1 MAAAG
6 GEVDLGSAVLRLYG
20 DRSALDKELEKL
32 RRYTELLE
40 KQGIK
45 VKFDAETGQATRE
58 VNELQNKLQGLRG
71 VLDTVR
77 GGLRGDGQAWQG
89 LAQGLSRAATA
100 AEGGTGAFAGMAG
113 GLGKMAGIA
122 GVAIPLLGEIGLA
135 AMGLKA
141 IFDGVSAAV
150 QGIIQPL
157 EQLSAQAGLF
167 NKQVAEGSIFAA
179 QSFAVI
185 GPDGKAIEG
194 TANQM
199 RVLRGRIT
207 AEFRAIQ
214 KEVSQISGATSTEVY
229 EAFNIISQYSS
240 GLGKSGEN
248 LENISKLSTRIAAA
262 MSTLNIPGYQLR
274 SETMSLLTGN
284 VQQFDQLGVK
294 LYGQGAGE
302 KIRQL
307 QSEGKYYDDLMVKL
321 NKLYDGQKVLAA
333 SLENVKSN
341 FQDVFESINAAGGQ
355 SFERGLARSFQAV
368 LAPLA
373 QLKDSFADMMR
384 SVGESLEPFLVLAGL
399 LTAQLVPVLSVV
411 ASLVQM
417 SSDGLSVLGNQI
429 ATSIT
434 PYMQVL
440 VGVLTVIAK
449 SFQLMA
455 AQLSA
460 LLRPLSVFLRVMGQ
474 GNQQAYATPFD
485 AINDALDKS
494 IAKTERLSAIIAIPF
509 VKAAQ
514 AAAYLQGKVTG
525 QSDEQIRSRQADIQ
539 SEFDNSVGATGQIG
553 LRSINL
559 SPLAQKQIAETEK
572 RYGGDVPEERQLAL
586 AKEAADLKERQWKN
600 EINALEQGVKI
611 MVAQKA
617 LMEQMF
623 SLAEAR
629 RGLETKR
636 ADFSVQLAASP
647 EVKQAAE
654 DRKNELAGAQE
665 QQRIKERVASIQSE
679 KAIQQQQLEIQIRQA
694 AIQFEQLKISRAEI
708 DIQRLKTRMVMDELY
723 AKSQNAAK
731 NSPEQKALL
740 ANWSIQRDVLFLYRQ
755 QMEMMDRAV
764 ALGSQGES
772 TLRRTGALQQQ
783 GLDIQQQVLGV
794 QAQSANMTL
803 QQQRVMSQLAKQ
815 EQAIKNDLAERTRL
829 ESNLIKDRQQEI
841 ANLQRQLDAQQKLQ
855 AIEKSRNELAKARLD
870 ASTKEAERTLSLAK
884 SQANARNNPTSVEAV
899 IGAQIEAIALGRK
912 GYVSEADAVRN
923 LYEQKAR
930 QLRQEQLV
938 ARQQLEQ
945 QQQREQSEQ
954 RIALLRLKV
963 SQGEAAVTLMQLEA
977 AGKQLRLQGTRD
989 QMSAAAGGAVGMPGT
1004 LPGAPSAPILPGPGG
1019 GGAQQRTMQLLR
1031 QFEGYR
1037 STPYWDV
1044 NAYRVGYGTDTTT
1057 DASGRVARVTPS
1069 TRVDRAGAE
1078 RDLLRRSGEFL
1089 STVQRQIGAVF
1100 NSLSEGAKAALGSVA
1115 YNYGSLPSSV
1125 VRAAKTGNVG
1135 SISTA
1140 IRGLEGDNNGINAS
1154 RRRQEAAIALGGGSA
1169 SSASGT
1175 STGTAVSLDTSL
1187 KENKDALDRA
1197 REVVVTAAAAVRE
1210 MEQVLKPGLGE
1221 LQGNEL
1227 SRLQVDQAE
1236 QARAADVERRIAVAR
1251 AEALSTPKAQL
1262 AAGLTET
1269 TVGGFGGAVRAGLS
1283 AAMNGGDVRQ
1293 AVAQVL
1299 SSAAERAAQITLDA
1313 VLKPLEQ
1320 MLTDILFKNL
1330 SSIDLMA
1337 IDKQISAENQLTA
1350 TTQARAATMFDQ
1362 AVNLFANSLA
1372 SSGGGMDY
1380 GGSSGGSFGLGSLF
1394 GGGGGGGLFDWAGA
1408 SGGIDWGGGFGVGGG
1423 MFDFTGP
1430 LLGARMGGILTPG
1443 GMIPLPAYAKGGV
1456 STGPRTG
1463 YPAMLHG
1470 TEAVIPMPGGK
1481 ALPVELQGGGD
1492 GGGVGPVTV
1501 NVDAKGTS
1509 VEGDQDKSSRLGK
1522 LIGDGVM
1529 GILLREKRPGG
1540 VLYDGGRQ

>member
-1 MAAAG
+1 MAGAG

-58 VNELQNKLQGLRG
+58 VDQLQNKLQGLRG
-71 VLDTVR
+71 ILDTVR

-89 LAQGLSRAATA
+89 LAQGLSKAASA

-113 GLGKMAGIA
+113 GLGKVAGIA

-141 IFDGVSAAV
+141 IFDGVAAAV
-150 QGIIQPL
+150 QGIIGPL

-262 MSTLNIPGYQLR
+262 MSTLNIPGFQLR

-284 VQQFDQLGVK
+284 VQQFDQLGLK

-302 KIRQL
+302 KIRRL
-307 QSEGKYYDDLMVKL
+307 QSEGKYYEDLMEKL

-341 FQDVFESINAAGGQ
+341 FQDVSETINAEGGQ
-355 SFERGLARSFQAV
+355 AFERGLARAFQAV
-368 LAPLA
+368 LTPYTA
-373 QLKDSFADMMR
+373 LKDSFADMMR
-384 SVGESLEPFLVLAGL
+384 SLGEALEPLLVLTG
-399 LTAQLVPVLSVV
+399 QLAAAFVPVLSILSSCLQVV
-411 ASLVQM
+411 GDIVALVLNAAG
-417 SSDGLSVLGNQI
+417 SAILPLVSYVLSGL
-429 ATSIT
+429 T
-434 PYMQVL
+434 
-440 VGVLTVIAK
+440 
-449 SFQLMA
+449 
-455 AQLSA
+455 
-460 LLRPLSVFLRVMGQ
+460 
-474 GNQQAYATPFD
+474 
-485 AINDALDKS
+485 S
-494 IAKTERLSAIIAIPF
+494 IAKIFQLLATLISSVLRPITTFFRIIGQQGQKDGDNAFDKLNKTLDWLIDRSERLSAIIAIPF
-509 VKAAQ
+509 IKAAQ
-514 AAAYLQGKVTG
+514 AAAWLSGKAIG
-525 QSDEQIRSRQADIQ
+525 ASDQQIATKQAEIQAD
-539 SEFDNSVGATGQIG
+539 FDNSVGARGSVG

-559 SPLAQKQIAETEK
+559 SPLAQKQIAETEQ
-572 RYGGDVPEERQLAL
+572 RYGGDVPEQRQLAL
-586 AKEAADLKERQWKN
+586 AKEAADLKERTWKN

-611 MVAQKA
+611 MSAQKA

-665 QQRIKERVASIQSE
+665 QQRIRERVASLQSE
-679 KAIQQQQLEIQIRQA
+679 KAIQRQQLEIQIRQA
-694 AIQFEQLKISRAEI
+694 AIQYEQLKISRAEI
-708 DIQRLKTRMVMDELY
+708 DIQRLKTRLVMEELY
-723 AKSQNAAK
+723 VKAQNAAK

-740 ANWSIQRDVLFLYRQ
+740 ANYNIQKDVLFLYRR
-755 QMEMMDRAV
+755 QMEAMDRAV
-764 ALGSQGES
+764 ALGSQGEA

-783 GLDIQQQVLGV
+783 GLDIQQQALGV
-794 QAQSANMTL
+794 QAQSANLTL

-815 EQAIKNDLAERTRL
+815 EQAIKNDLANRTRL
-829 ESNLIKDRQQEI
+829 ESNLIKDRQREI
-841 ANLQRQLDAQQKLQ
+841 ANLQRQLDTQQKLQ

-884 SQANARNNPTSVEAV
+884 SQAGARNNPTSVEAV
-899 IGAQIEAIALGRK
+899 IGAQIEAIALGRQ

-963 SQGEAAVTLMQLEA
+963 TQGEAAVTLMQLEA
-977 AGKQLRLQGTRD
+977 AGKQLQLQGTRD
-989 QMSAAAGGAVGMPGT
+989 NLSRAAGGAVGMPGT
-1004 LPGAPSAPILPGPGG
+1004 LPGAPSAPILPGGSG
-1019 GGAQQRTMQLLR
+1019 GGAARRLPGSISGRL
-1031 QFEGYR
+1031 
-1037 STPYWDV
+1037 
-1044 NAYRVGYGTDTTT
+1044 
-1057 DASGRVARVTPS
+1057 DASGQNGGDMPVGAGNIIKSYHNGIVKALGKAGNNGNYVVIEFLDDLGRKLEATYSHIAAIVRKGDAVVGGQVIGKFDGSGRTTGPHNSVDINSLGNNGSFQRSQETAAAR
-1069 TRVDRAGAE
+1069 RAA
-1078 RDLLRRSGEFL
+1078 DLLVKGQVLGLSAPAASGA
-1089 STVQRQIGAVF
+1089 G
-1100 NSLSEGAKAALGSVA
+1100 
-1115 YNYGSLPSSV
+1115 
-1125 VRAAKTGNVG
+1125 
-1135 SISTA
+1135 
-1140 IRGLEGDNNGINAS
+1140 
-1154 RRRQEAAIALGGGSA
+1154 
-1169 SSASGT
+1169 SGT

-1187 KENKDALDRA
+1187 KENKDAVDRA
-1197 REVVVTAAAAVRE
+1197 REVVVIAAAAVRE

-1236 QARAADVERRIAVAR
+1236 QARAADVERRIAVAK

-1262 AAGLTET
+1262 SAGLTET
-1269 TVGGFGGAVRAGLS
+1269 TVGGLGGAVRAGLS

-1299 SSAAERAAQITLDA
+1299 SSAAEKAAQITLDA

-1320 MLTDILFKNL
+1320 MLTEILFKNV
-1330 SSIDLMA
+1330 SGIDLKA
-1337 IDKQISAENQLTA
+1337 IDKQISAENQAAALSTKASTEVFRIAVQQFSTA
-1350 TTQARAATMFDQ
+1350 T
-1362 AVNLFANSLA
+1362 A
-1372 SSGGGMDY
+1372 SAGGG
-1380 GGSSGGSFGLGSLF
+1380 GGVSLGGGGGGGILGSLF
-1394 GGGGGGGLFDWAGA
+1394 GGGGFGGATAGLGSSAFGNSAFEGFA
-1408 SGGIDWGGGFGVGGG
+1408 SIGFG
-1423 MFDFTGP
+1423 MTGSI
-1430 LLGARMGGILTPG
+1430 LGARMGGILTPG

-1481 ALPVELQGGGD
+1481 ALPVELQSAAGGG
-1492 GGGVGPVTV
+1492 GGGMAPVTV
-1501 NVDAKGTS
+1501 NVDAKGS
-1509 VEGDQDKSSRLGK
+1509 AVEGDQDKGGRLGK
-1522 LIGDGVM
+1522 LIGDGVTA
-1529 GILLREKRPGG
+1529 ILIREKRPGG
-1540 VLYDGGRQ
+1540 LLYDGDSR